1 MMAVLRSCF
10 IALLFVCLAFVAACG
25 EGGENGDDNGGGN
38 GQEQE
43 QDD

>member
-1 MMAVLRSCF
+1 MMAVLRSRF
-10 IALLFVCLAFVAACG
+10 IALLFVGLAFIAACG
-25 EGGENGDDNGGGN
+25 DGGDNGEDNGGEN